1 MEVHP
6 LQLYSITEL
15 SLQSRPH
22 CSTHC
27 STQFSVYYT
36 DVATVWLHVSNH
48 VKLFS
53 VWVNEMN
60 RSHVYINSYLCII
73 IGNTNMNTI
82 ESIRIMKLSM
92 HRCIVF
98 VNSGWFIPNFDWR
111 PVQTCIV
118 VRADTFSYTFKIIS
132 VHTECSS
139 VCIKTV
145 SINIKNIIMYWVCFI
160 NHKIILLYRSI

>member
-36 DVATVWLHVSNH
+36 DVATVWLHVSIH

-53 VWVNEMN
+53 IWINEMN
-60 RSHVYINSYLCII
+60 RFHVYINLHLCII
-73 IGNTNMNTI
+73 IRNTNMNTTG
-82 ESIRIMKLSM
+82 SIRIMKLSM
-92 HRCIVF
+92 HRFIVL
-98 VNSGWFIPNFDWR
+98 VNSGRFIPNLDWR
-111 PVQTCIV
+111 
-118 VRADTFSYTFKIIS
+118 
-132 VHTECSS
+132 
-139 VCIKTV
+139 
-145 SINIKNIIMYWVCFI
+145 SI
-160 NHKIILLYRSI
+160 